1 MCHCLSFVCCQPFNK
16 MFVFIGKFLAAT
28 SHHGGFSHK
37 LAIDKLS
44 LPVRQTHS
52 VSLSVSVCG
61 PGCHIRMMVG
71 LVSNQLLTQ
80 CVCLS
85 VCLCLSL
92 FLSVFLSFCLCVCL
106 FVCLSLSLS
115 VCLSVCLSLSLTL
128 CVWSRVPYQNVVVGL
143 VSNQLLIQCVC
154 ALLLRGTKNSVAAEQ
169 GIIAVNHTASR
180 SSAADGS
187 HDNVDDTNLLT
198 STPPLPGL

>member
-1 MCHCLSFVCCQPFNK
+1 M
-16 MFVFIGKFLAAT
+16 
-28 SHHGGFSHK
+28 
-37 LAIDKLS
+37 
-44 LPVRQTHS
+44 
-52 VSLSVSVCG
+52 
-61 PGCHIRMMVG
+61 
-71 LVSNQLLTQ
+71 
-80 CVCLS
+80 
-85 VCLCLSL
+85 
-92 FLSVFLSFCLCVCL
+92 CL
-106 FVCLSLSLS
+106 FVCLSLSVSLSVCFSFFLSVCLSVCLSVFVS